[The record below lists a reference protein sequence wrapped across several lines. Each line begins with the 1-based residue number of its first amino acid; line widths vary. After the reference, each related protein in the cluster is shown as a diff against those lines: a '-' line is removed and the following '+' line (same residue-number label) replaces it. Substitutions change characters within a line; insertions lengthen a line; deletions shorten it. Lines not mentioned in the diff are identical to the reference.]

1 MDDKSLYQVDDVMVD
16 RTALAYCI
24 ALGLFCR
31 THGVPYQEA
40 IGLVKMIGQLVGCS
54 PKDVEAVSYTV
65 HLMAQDPEYL
75 SKHKATDEQ
84 IINTMWPDRKMD
96 N

>member
-1 MDDKSLYQVDDVMVD
+1 V
-16 RTALAYCI
+16 
-24 ALGLFCR
+24 
-31 THGVPYQEA
+31 
-40 IGLVKMIGQLVGCS
+40 VKMIGQLVGCS

-84 IINTMWPDRKMD
+84 IINSMWPDRKMD